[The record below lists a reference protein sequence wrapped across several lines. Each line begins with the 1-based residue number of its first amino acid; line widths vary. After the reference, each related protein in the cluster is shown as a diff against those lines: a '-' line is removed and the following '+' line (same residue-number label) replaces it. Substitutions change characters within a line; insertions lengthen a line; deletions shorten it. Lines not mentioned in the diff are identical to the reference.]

1 MKKKLKLLSAIM
13 TLVLVLSCLAPC
25 AVAVEHE
32 PAIDLKLLETEAHP
46 NTSNYVE
53 TRQERHERLI
63 DEGYELQELTVANR
77 RRGSVHIEGPDGNL
91 YEVRAV
97 RSVYTQPTKSATRY
111 GESFL
116 NVITQTNVNNLLTF
130 IVSGILNRVSSVGW
144 IPSLLGINAQTLAD
158 FISRG
163 QVRYLENSTVY
174 FYDMEV
180 RLAGTTRYY
189 FVASSEKVDVALTA
203 TSSWYTSSGQP
214 IQQTVSGAKSSRSP
228 FYESELGLGEIAV
241 ECFVTGG
248 AYGDYLYIEDA
259 PPIGYI
265 PLS

>member
-1 MKKKLKLLSAIM
+1 M
-13 TLVLVLSCLAPC
+13 T
-25 AVAVEHE
+25 
-32 PAIDLKLLETEAHP
+32 LLETEAHP
-46 NTSNYVE
+46 NASNYVE

-97 RSVYTQPTKSATRY
+97 RSVYTQPLNEKKVY
-111 GESFL
+111 GERFL

-130 IVSGILNRVSSVGW
+130 VVSGILNHVSSVGW
-144 IPSLLGINAQTLAD
+144 IPSLLGINVQTLAD

-163 QVRYLENSTVY
+163 EVRYYENSTVY

-189 FVASSEKVDVALTA
+189 FVASSEKIDVALTA
-203 TSSWYTSSGQP
+203 STFGYTSSGQP

-228 FYESELGLGEIAV
+228 FYESELGLGEVAV
-241 ECFVTGG
+241 ECFITGG

-259 PPIGYI
+259 PPISNFL
-265 PLS
+265 LS